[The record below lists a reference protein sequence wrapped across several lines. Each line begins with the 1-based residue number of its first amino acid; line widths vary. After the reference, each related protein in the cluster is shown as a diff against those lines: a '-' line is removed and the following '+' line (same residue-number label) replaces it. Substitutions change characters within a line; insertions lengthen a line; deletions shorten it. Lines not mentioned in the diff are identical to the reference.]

1 MGDVVIMANELNG
14 ESANSKIPVRKWSIA
29 NSSKHFLMF
38 IAPDSRFSDLLL
50 IVSLRLMT

>member
-14 ESANSKIPVRKWSIA
+14 ESANSEIPVRKWNIA
-29 NSSKHFLMF
+29 NSSKYFLMF